1 MDVRFMRRAI
11 ELAKLGEGFT
21 NPNPLVGAVIVK
33 DGRIIGEGYHMR
45 YGENHAERNAL
56 LNATE
61 PADGADMY
69 VTLEPCS
76 HHGKQPPCCEAV
88 AEAGIKNVYIGSD
101 DPNPLVSGRGIEYL
115 KSHGVNVVT
124 EVLKNE
130 CDAINEIFFHYI
142 TKKVPYVILKAAVS
156 IDGKTASYTG
166 DSKWITND
174 SSRHNVHLTRKRVAA
189 IITGIGTVIADDPML
204 NARCENPKNPI
215 RIVCDS
221 SLKIP
226 LDCQILK
233 TAGDIP
239 TIIATVSDDSKKI
252 KAITDTGAEVIRTT
266 GAAVNLSELLKEL
279 GNRKVDSVMVESGP
293 TLNAAFLE
301 QGLVDK
307 LQVYIAP
314 KVIGGIDSKPAV
326 GGKGVELVRD
336 AYMFSS
342 PEVTMFD
349 DDILIEYK
357 KKEVF

>member
-1 MDVRFMRRAI
+1 MDIRFMKRAI

-33 DGRIIGEGYHMR
+33 DGRIIGEGYHKR

-61 PADGADMY
+61 DVTGADMY

-76 HHGKQPPCCEAV
+76 HYGKQPPCCEAV
-88 AEAGIKNVYIGSD
+88 VNAGIKNIYIGSF
-101 DPNPLVSGRGIEYL
+101 DPNPLVSGRGIDYL
-115 KSHGVNVVT
+115 RAHGVNVHT
-124 EVLKNE
+124 DVLKDE
-130 CDAINEIFFHYI
+130 CDEINEIFFHYI
-142 TKKVPYVILKAAVS
+142 TTKTPYVILKTAVS
-156 IDGKTASYTG
+156 IDGRTASYTG

-174 SSRHNVHLTRKRVAA
+174 KSRDNVHLTRKRVSA
-189 IITGIGTVIADDPML
+189 IITGIGTVLSDNPML

-221 SLKIP
+221 SLRIP

-233 TAGDIP
+233 TAKDIP
-239 TIIATVSDDSKKI
+239 TIIATVSDDESAI
-252 KAITDTGAEVIRTT
+252 KAITDMGAEVIHTSGDR
-266 GAAVNLSELLKEL
+266 VNLKEL
-279 GNRKVDSVMVESGP
+279 LALLGSRKIDSVLVECGSE
-293 TLNAAFLE
+293 LNASFIE
-301 QGLVDK
+301 EGLVDK

-314 KVIGGIDSKPAV
+314 KIIGGQASKPAF

-336 AYMFSS
+336 AHMFSS

-349 DDILIEYK
+349 DDILIEYR
-357 KKEVF
+357 KKEDL

>member
-1 MDVRFMRRAI
+1 MDIRFMNRAI

-56 LNATE
+56 VNATE
-61 PADGADMY
+61 SVKGADMY

-88 AEAGIKNVYIGSD
+88 AEAGIKNIYIGSF

-124 EVLKNE
+124 DILKDE
-130 CDAINEIFFHYI
+130 CDAINNIFFHYI
-142 TKKVPYVILKAAVS
+142 TTKTPYVILKTAVS
-156 IDGKTASYTG
+156 IDGKTASFTG
-166 DSKWITND
+166 DSKWITNEK
-174 SSRHNVHLTRKRVAA
+174 SRQNVHLTRRRVAA
-189 IITGIGTVIADDPML
+189 IITGIGTVLADNPML
-204 NARCENPKNPI
+204 NSRCENPKNPI

-221 SLKIP
+221 SLRIP
-226 LDCQILK
+226 LDCQILR
-233 TAGDIP
+233 TAKDIP
-239 TIIATVSDDSKKI
+239 TIIATVSCDEFKI
-252 KAITDTGAEVIRTT
+252 KAITDMGAEVIKTA
-266 GAAVNLSELLKEL
+266 GKNINLKEL
-279 GNRKVDSVMVESGP
+279 LSVLGSRKIDSVLVESGP
-293 TLNAAFLE
+293 TLNASFIE

-314 KVIGGIDSKPAV
+314 KIIGGTDSKPAF
-326 GGKGVELVRD
+326 GGKGVEFVKD
-336 AYMFSS
+336 AFMFES
-342 PEVTMFD
+342 PQVTMFD

-357 KKEVF
+357 KKEDI